1 MTNPQNTASKKYWL
15 LKSEPT
21 CYSIDDMAQDKKTQ
35 WTGVRNYQARNFM
48 RDDMKAGDLAFFYH
62 SSTDPKAIVGIV
74 KISAAG
80 KPDLTALD
88 KKDDHYD
95 PKSTKENPIWYGP
108 EIAFVKKFA
117 DPVTLD
123 AIKFNPK
130 LKGIMLTAVGSRLS
144 VQPVSE
150 VHFRV
155 IEKMAQ

>member
-21 CYSIDDMAQDKKTQ
+21 CYSIDDMAQD
-35 WTGVRNYQARNFM
+35 
-48 RDDMKAGDLAFFYH
+48 
-62 SSTDPKAIVGIV
+62 
-74 KISAAG
+74 SAAG